1 MSKKSII
8 ALMYDFDK
16 TLCTKD
22 MQEYGFIPSVNM
34 KPEDFWDESTK
45 LSKVNKMDY
54 ILAYMY
60 LMLDKARHAHKPVHR
75 KDIVQLGKD
84 LELYPGVDTWFD
96 RINHLADDLGVKVE
110 HYVISSGLREI
121 IEGCSIYKK
130 FQEVFACE
138 FYYDEND
145 VACWPKHVVNYTTKT
160 QYLFRI
166 NKGILDLSDNTEINK
181 YTPDELRPVP
191 FRNMIYIGDGL
202 TDVPCMRLVKTYG
215 GTSIAV
221 YQKRQKRK
229 VNELLQNGRVD
240 FLAEADYQEN
250 GELDKIVRDTICKM
264 AMADSLVK
272 KNQEQISGI
281 KKTKTRRRPDKN
293 ERQR

>member
-1 MSKKSII
+1 MPKKSIV

-22 MQEYGFIPSVNM
+22 MQEYSFIPSINM
-34 KPEDFWDESTK
+34 KPQEFWAESTELAK
-45 LSKVNKMDY
+45 TNKMDT

-60 LMLDKARHAHKPVHR
+60 LMLDKAKQAHKPVHR
-75 KDIVQLGKD
+75 KAIVKLGQT

-96 RINHLADDLGVKVE
+96 RINHLADDLRIKVE

-130 FQEVFACE
+130 FRDVFACE
-138 FYYDEND
+138 FFYDEND
-145 VACWPKHVVNYTTKT
+145 VACWPKNVVNYTTKT

-166 NKGILDLSDNTEINK
+166 NKGILDLSDDSEINK
-181 YTPDELRPVP
+181 YTPEELRPIP

-215 GTSIAV
+215 GASIAV
-221 YQKRQKRK
+221 YQKRHKQK
-229 VNELLQNGRVD
+229 VDELLQNGRVN
-240 FLAEADYQEN
+240 FLAVADYREN
-250 GELDKIVRDTICKM
+250 SELDKIVRDTICKM
-264 AMADSLVK
+264 AMTDSLVK
-272 KNQEQISGI
+272 ITQEQISGI
-281 KKTKTRRRPDKN
+281 KKTNTRRHLNKN
-293 ERQR
+293 ER

>member
-1 MSKKSII
+1 MSKKSTI

-22 MQEYGFIPSVNM
+22 MQEYSFIPSINM
-34 KPEDFWDESTK
+34 RPQEFWAESTELAK
-45 LSKVNKMDY
+45 TNKMDS

-60 LMLDKARHAHKPVHR
+60 LMLDKAKQAHKPVHR
-75 KDIVQLGKD
+75 HDIVKLGQS

-96 RINHLADDLGVKVE
+96 RINRLADDLGVKVE

-121 IEGCSIYKK
+121 IEGCGIYKK
-130 FQEVFACE
+130 FRDVFACE

-145 VACWPKHVVNYTTKT
+145 VACWPKNVVNYTTKT
-160 QYLFRI
+160 QFLFRI
-166 NKGILDLSDNTEINK
+166 NKGILDLSEDTEINK
-181 YTPDELRPVP
+181 FKPEESRPVP

-221 YQKRQKRK
+221 YQKRHKRK
-229 VNELLQNGRVD
+229 VDELLLSGRVN
-240 FLAEADYQEN
+240 FLAVADYQECS
-250 GELDKIVRDTICKM
+250 ELNEIIRDTICKM
-264 AMADSLVK
+264 AMTDSLAK
-272 KNQEQISGI
+272 ITQEQISMI
-281 KKTKTRRRPDKN
+281 EKKNLNKETHLK
-293 ERQR
+293 